1 MKGALAAAAVLLA
14 ACSADQAARPAIVT
28 TEAAAFAQARQG
40 DRGIILHVY
49 AAWSV
54 PSAEVD
60 RALRGPEMAPLAD
73 GWVIWH
79 ADVTN
84 GTDADEALQEKYGA
98 QVLPAVILLAH
109 DGLVLSRLR
118 GTPTAAEIVSAA
130 QTARAARAGPGRPAS
145 GP

>member
-1 MKGALAAAAVLLA
+1 MLRAWFATALLLA
-14 ACSADQAARPAIVT
+14 ACTDHAASRPPIVAS
-28 TEAAAFAQARQG
+28 EAAAFTQARQG
-40 DRGIILHVY
+40 ERGVILHVY
-49 AAWSV
+49 ASWSV

-60 RALRGPEMAPLAD
+60 GALRGPEMAPLAD

-79 ADVTN
+79 ADVSN

-109 DGLVLSRLR
+109 DGRVLNRLG